1 LWMPLSMLPAFI
13 GQIAPV
19 WPAYHLSQLAL
30 ATIGHGDGSALL
42 PHLLCLLGFTA
53 VCFVIARRWLA
64 RSQ

>member
-1 LWMPLSMLPAFI
+1 MCNHGRPRLEI
-13 GQIAPV
+13 KGV
-19 WPAYHLSQLAL
+19 HLSQLAL